1 MPYCGRGIV
10 PAVGSSRRRA
20 QRPEEDP
27 ARVRELRLA
36 DAAARVAA
44 RPSLLRQLFGRA
56 TPYGGCT
63 PAEAARA
70 VAAHDGEQGTA
81 VVLAAEDRPG
91 WRFLNPPGG
100 TVDLLLEVI
109 RPGGDR
115 YTTHLVVGFSAPER
129 RARVA
134 TVGTRLPV
142 RVNPDEPGKIAID
155 TTVLFGQ

>member
-1 MPYCGRGIV
+1 MDYCGVGMV
-10 PAVGSSRRRA
+10 PDMGSSGRRA
-20 QRPEEDP
+20 KRSAEDL
-27 ARVRELRLA
+27 ARVGELRVA
-36 DAAARVAA
+36 DANARVAA

-56 TPYGGCT
+56 TPYGGYT

-70 VAAHDGEQGTA
+70 IAADDGEQGTA

-91 WRFLNPPGG
+91 RRFVNPPGG

-115 YTTHLVVGFSAPER
+115 YTTHLVVGFSTPER

-142 RVNPDEPGKIAID
+142 RIDPDKPGKIAID